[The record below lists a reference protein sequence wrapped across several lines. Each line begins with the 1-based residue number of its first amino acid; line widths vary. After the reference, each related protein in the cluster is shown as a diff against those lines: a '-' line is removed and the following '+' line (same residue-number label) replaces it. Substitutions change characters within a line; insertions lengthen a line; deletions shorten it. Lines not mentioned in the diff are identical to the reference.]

1 MSYFNGEASHWL
13 AASPTEPLTPS
24 PLPAE
29 KQDLVIVGGG
39 LTGLW
44 SAYCARQAH
53 PDWEITIIEARHVGY
68 GASGRNGGWLST
80 LLPGNRAK
88 YAEAVDRALK
98 SDPTGPVASA
108 GLDGIASV
116 RAFQSALFDSIDE
129 VLEVCE
135 AEGIDAHQVR
145 GGHIDIAQSEAGM
158 SRLRELFEGNAQFG
172 YGPED
177 MQFLDAEETR
187 AHINVDQAQGSIYFP
202 GTAAVDPALLSR
214 GLARVLRNQGV
225 TICEDTSAGHIRK
238 GVVAT
243 NRGPVR
249 GETIFVCLEGYS
261 DTVSGNLP
269 GLEGRQVIPVFS
281 SMIATEPLSAEAWE
295 DIGWAGRECL
305 GDTAHT
311 FIYAQRTADDRI
323 ALGGRGAPYAYR
335 SGLPGDGEVPA
346 EVVEPA
352 GRAPVLALPRPRFR
366 HRPRVA
372 RGPRGDTGLVRRDLL
387 RPRAADRS
395 GPRLRRARGDCHAS
409 GREDPARPSFG
420 GIDPADR
427 AAVERSLLRAVGAR
441 ADQVAGHPVDVPD
454 LRHRRRLGAHHR
466 GEADESARP
475 GSGRAWPDCTSR
487 ERRTQ

>member
-13 AASPTEPLTPS
+13 TASPAEPLTPS

-44 SAYCARQAH
+44 SAYCARRAH
-53 PDWEITIIEARHVGY
+53 PDWEITIVEAEHIGY

-88 YAEAVDRALK
+88 YAEAVDRARRT
-98 SDPTGPVASA
+98 DPAGPVGSA
-108 GLDGIASV
+108 GLDGAASV

-129 VLEVCE
+129 VLEVCA

-177 MQFLDAEETR
+177 MQFLDAAETR
-187 AHINVDQAQGSIYFP
+187 SRINVDRAQGSIYFP
-202 GTAAVDPALLSR
+202 GTAALDPALLTR
-214 GLARVLRNQGV
+214 GLARVLRDQGV
-225 TICEDTSAGHIRK
+225 RICEDTSAGHVGT
-238 GVVAT
+238 GVVST
-243 NRGPVR
+243 NRGPVN

-261 DTVSGNLP
+261 DTVAGNLP

-281 SMIATEPLSAEAWE
+281 SMIATEPLSAQAWE

-346 EVVEPA
+346 EVVEQLA
-352 GRAPVLALPRPRFR
+352 GRLSSLFPDLDFDIAHAWRGALGVTRDWCAGIFFDPEQRIG
-366 HRPRVA
+366 VA
-372 RGPRGDTGLVRRDLL
+372 RGYAGHGVTATHLAAKTLL
-387 RPRAADRS
+387 
-395 GPRLRRARGDCHAS
+395 
-409 GREDPARPSFG
+409 
-420 GIDPADR
+420 DR
-427 AAVERSLLRAVGAR
+427 AAGASTPLTGLPWNDHFSGQWEPEPIRWLGIRSMYRIFGLADDWERITGAKRTSLLAR
-441 ADQVAGHPVDVPD
+441 FGSRLAGLH
-454 LRHRRRLGAHHR
+454 
-466 GEADESARP
+466 E
-475 GSGRAWPDCTSR
+475 
-487 ERRTQ
+487 

>member
-108 GLDGIASV
+108 GLDGITSV
-116 RAFQSALFDSIDE
+116 RAFQSSLFDSIDE

-135 AEGIDAHQVR
+135 TEGIDAHQVR

-177 MQFLDAEETR
+177 MQYLDAEETR

-214 GLARVLRNQGV
+214 GLARVLREQGV
-225 TICEDTSAGHIRK
+225 TICEDTSAGHIGK

-281 SMIATEPLSAEAWE
+281 SMIAIEPLSAEAWE
-295 DIGWAGRECL
+295 GMGWAGRECL

-346 EVVEPA
+346 EVVELLRARLSSLFPDLDFDIAHAWRGALGVTRDWCA
-352 GRAPVLALPRPRFR
+352 GIFFDPEQRIG
-366 HRPRVA
+366 VA
-372 RGPRGDTGLVRRDLL
+372 RGYAGHGVTATHLAAKTLLDRASGASTPLTGLPWNDHFSGQWEPEPIRWLGIRSMY
-387 RPRAADRS
+387 RIFGIAD
-395 GPRLRRARGDCHAS
+395 
-409 GREDPARPSFG
+409 EW
-420 GIDPADR
+420 
-427 AAVERSLLRAVGAR
+427 ERITGAKRTSLLAQFGSRL
-441 ADQVAGHPVDVPD
+441 AGLH
-454 LRHRRRLGAHHR
+454 
-466 GEADESARP
+466 E
-475 GSGRAWPDCTSR
+475 
-487 ERRTQ
+487 